1 MNKTINLQKNVSR
14 PGFLSGVTVM
24 AMLAIMFLGIQN
36 ASASITSQL
45 DLGDRG
51 SEVTELQTYLA
62 TNASIYPEGLVTG
75 YFGQLT
81 KAAVER
87 FQTTQGIVSQ
97 GTPAT
102 TGYGRVG
109 PLTQAAINAKLASG
123 GSPSGDVH
131 TPTIRSVNVN
141 TDNNGA
147 SITWTASEA
156 SMGKVYYSTSPIN
169 ISNIFDSTGVF
180 SGEPV
185 VSGTLAQYDG
195 LARVAHTVN
204 INNLTP
210 NTTYFYL
217 AVVFDSSKN
226 VSITSPASF
235 HTTQ

>member
-1 MNKTINLQKNVSR
+1 MLR
-14 PGFLSGVTVM
+14 AGLFSGVTM
-24 AMLAIMFLGIQN
+24 AVVSAVMFLGVSA
-36 ASASITSQL
+36 ASAVITSQL

-87 FQTTQGIVSQ
+87 FQTTQGIISQ

-123 GSPSGDVH
+123 GSPNPSGDVYA
-131 TPTIRSVNVN
+131 PTIRSVGVD
-141 TDNNGA
+141 TDSNGA

-156 SMGKVYYSTSPIN
+156 SFGKVYYSTSPIR
-169 ISNIFDSTGVF
+169 ISNIFDSTGIF

-195 LARVAHTVN
+195 LARVTHTVN
-204 INNLTP
+204 INNLTS

-217 AVVFDSSKN
+217 VVIFDSSKN
-226 VSITSPASF
+226 VSITLPASF
-235 HTTQ
+235 RTAQ